1 MSSSDPINQDFPSDE
16 EEDGHFA
23 SEPNAR
29 EKHNELE
36 QYGELADGGLASG
49 AAHEGDEDDEEEED
63 EDGDEDD
70 EEDDEDEDVV

>member
-1 MSSSDPINQDFPSDE
+1 MSSSDLINQDFPSDE

-29 EKHNELE
+29 EKHHELE
-36 QYGELADGGLASG
+36 QYGELADGAVASR
-49 AAHEGDEDDEEEED
+49 AAHEGDEDDEEED
-63 EDGDEDD
+63 EDGDEDDD